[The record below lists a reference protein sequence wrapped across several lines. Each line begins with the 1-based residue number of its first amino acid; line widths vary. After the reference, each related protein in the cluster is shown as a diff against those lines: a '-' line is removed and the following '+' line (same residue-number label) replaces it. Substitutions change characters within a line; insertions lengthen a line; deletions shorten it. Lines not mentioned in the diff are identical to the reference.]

1 MRYNIEINKKNIFNK
16 IKFIDIEQNDL
27 KNN

>member
-1 MRYNIEINKKNIFNK
+1 MRYNIEINKKNISNK